1 MILLVVLLSLG
12 CADSGS
18 APEDRGE
25 SGFGDKKATEKS
37 PDDSKAAR
45 GKSPEKKEVSE
56 EKKALEE
63 KKAAEEDM
71 PPEKNEQHQK
81 QRPAGPGEPASGQSE
96 KPRETARERQAEEV
110 RQGALGSHGP
120 VVSVVR
126 VVDGDTVEISPAIDG
141 TDEVRLIG
149 VDTPETSHPSY
160 GEQPFG
166 QQATSFSVLRLE
178 GERVAL
184 EFDAERIDPYNRL
197 LAYAWLPGNQMF
209 NEVLVKQG
217 FAQVATFPPN
227 VKYVGRF
234 RASQRE
240 ARQAG
245 RGLWGLA
252 RGQLCQQTDQGNGI
266 GGCSPRG
273 GGRAEPGRRSP
284 QPKPKPTGGGGVAP
298 PISENE
304 CPSRAPIKGNDS
316 SSGELIYHV
325 PGGQFYNVTNPEEC
339 FATEADAQAAGYRA
353 SQL

>member
-18 APEDRGE
+18 APEERGE
-25 SGFGDKKATEKS
+25 SGSGDKKATEKS
-37 PDDSKAAR
+37 SDDA
-45 GKSPEKKEVSE
+45 
-56 EKKALEE
+56 
-63 KKAAEEDM
+63 KAAEEKSSEKRKTFEKKKASEEDT
-71 PPEKNEQHQK
+71 PPEKNEENQK
-81 QRPAGPGEPASGQSE
+81 QRPAGSSEQSSGQSD
-96 KPRETARERQAEEV
+96 KAREMNRERRAEEV

-141 TDEVRLIG
+141 IDEVRLIG

-166 QQATSFSVLRLE
+166 RQATSFSVLRLE

-184 EFDAERIDPYNRL
+184 EFDAERVDPYNRL

-209 NEVLVKQG
+209 NELLVKQG

-245 RGLWGLA
+245 RGLWGLT
-252 RGQLCQQTDQGNGI
+252 RGQLCQQTDRGNGI
-266 GGCSPRG
+266 GGGCSPRG
-273 GGRAEPGRRSP
+273 GGGAEPGRGAP
-284 QPKPKPTGGGGVAP
+284 HPKPRPTGGRGVAP
-298 PISENE
+298 PISGNE

-325 PGGQFYNVTNPEEC
+325 PGGQYYNVTNPEEC